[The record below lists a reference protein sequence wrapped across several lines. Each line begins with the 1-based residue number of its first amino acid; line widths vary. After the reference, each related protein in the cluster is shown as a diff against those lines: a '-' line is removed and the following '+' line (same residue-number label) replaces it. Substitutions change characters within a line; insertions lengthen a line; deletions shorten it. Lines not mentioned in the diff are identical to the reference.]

1 MFTFLSSQFIRAMRG
16 YEKDEYENWDEYEED
31 GEEQEEEEG
40 GDDDYEE
47 VHQSTQ
53 EELDYLAIRQKLKE
67 SIRKKMKKD
76 AGTANSASRN
86 KVNASRKDNY
96 GSFFGPSQPVIA
108 QRVIQE
114 SKSLLENPDLAA
126 RMCKTSQKSVECSA
140 IGCLIAIRDNAWCR
154 KRHCNRN
161 NVDGSGRNRGVS
173 ATESFQV
180 GDGKVARWKHCWA
193 ISFTVLSHSDYALIA
208 YMQRVNVRNRLEC
221 RKRRC
226 LRRVMSCLS
235 ILVHHA
241 NAYPNFG
248 IATIEKKTY
257 VSAPVSSKSQAP
269 PNVKNGLKKKV
280 EMLKNTRDYS
290 FLLSDDAEVPA
301 SSKGPP
307 PRNVSAPKSG
317 NSYRFFR
324 GLEDARSAEF
334 MHRSGRSVV
343 NGRVRDVSNGRDGR
357 KPTLPCSQSKA
368 KVGMD
373 NVAHTN
379 KSSAES
385 RKQFGNNSG
394 SGPGRPLGHK
404 VVPSK
409 SSVPATAKSA
419 PPVAKN
425 INSGVRKPTSSSL
438 LPVARRPISSN
449 LQSGNNRP
457 TSSHGQPSTLRRPV
471 QKDYHGTTKPKVI
484 SKQSLPSSKV
494 QTKISP
500 QRHPARVPLR
510 DERPKAK
517 PKRQLRDEDSEGA
530 DAINLIRQMF
540 GYNPNRF
547 RDDDDTDDME
557 ANFDDIIRE
566 EKRRSVRCTEYLII
580 KYKLVQ

>member
-1 MFTFLSSQFIRAMRG
+1 MRG

-47 VHQSTQ
+47 VHQPTQ

-96 GSFFGPSQPVIA
+96 GSFFGPSQPIIA

-126 RMCKTSQKSVECSA
+126 RMCKSSQK
-140 IGCLIAIRDNAWCR
+140 
-154 KRHCNRN
+154 
-161 NVDGSGRNRGVS
+161 
-173 ATESFQV
+173 
-180 GDGKVARWKHCWA
+180 
-193 ISFTVLSHSDYALIA
+193 
-208 YMQRVNVRNRLEC
+208 
-221 RKRRC
+221 
-226 LRRVMSCLS
+226 
-235 ILVHHA
+235 
-241 NAYPNFG
+241 
-248 IATIEKKTY
+248 EKKTY

-269 PNVKNGLKKKV
+269 PYVKNGLKKKV
-280 EMLKNTRDYS
+280 EILKNTRDYS
-290 FLLSDDAEVPA
+290 FLLLDDAEVPA
-301 SSKGPP
+301 SSKGLS
-307 PRNVSAPKSG
+307 PRNVSAPKS
-317 NSYRFFR
+317 
-324 GLEDARSAEF
+324 DARSAEF
-334 MHRSGRSVV
+334 MHRSSRLVV
-343 NGRVRDVSNGRDGR
+343 NGRVREVSNGRDGR
-357 KPTLPCSQSKA
+357 KPMLPCSQSKA

-419 PPVAKN
+419 QPVAKN

-438 LPVARRPISSN
+438 QPVARRPISSN
-449 LQSGNNRP
+449 LKSGNNRP

-471 QKDYHGTTKPKVI
+471 QKDYHGTTKPKVV
-484 SKQSLPSSKV
+484 SKQLLPSSKV

-500 QRHPARVPLR
+500 QRHPARVPSR

-517 PKRQLRDEDSEGA
+517 PKRQLHDEDSEGA

-566 EKRRSVRCTEYLII
+566 EKRSSRIAKQEDEEQRILIEEEERRERMRQA
-580 KYKLVQ
+580 KKRKMSR

>member
-1 MFTFLSSQFIRAMRG
+1 MRG

-40 GDDDYEE
+40 CDDYYEE
-47 VHQSTQ
+47 VHQPTQ

-126 RMCKTSQKSVECSA
+126 RMCKTSQK
-140 IGCLIAIRDNAWCR
+140 
-154 KRHCNRN
+154 
-161 NVDGSGRNRGVS
+161 
-173 ATESFQV
+173 
-180 GDGKVARWKHCWA
+180 
-193 ISFTVLSHSDYALIA
+193 
-208 YMQRVNVRNRLEC
+208 
-221 RKRRC
+221 
-226 LRRVMSCLS
+226 
-235 ILVHHA
+235 
-241 NAYPNFG
+241 
-248 IATIEKKTY
+248 EKKTY
-257 VSAPVSSKSQAP
+257 VSAPVSSKFQAP
-269 PNVKNGLKKKV
+269 PIVKNGLKKKV

-301 SSKGPP
+301 ASKGPP
-307 PRNVSAPKSG
+307 PRNVSAPKS
-317 NSYRFFR
+317 
-324 GLEDARSAEF
+324 DARSAEF
-334 MHRSGRSVV
+334 MHRSRPVV
-343 NGRVRDVSNGRDGR
+343 NGRVREVSNGRDGR
-357 KPTLPCSQSKA
+357 KPTLPCSQSKS

-409 SSVPATAKSA
+409 SSVSATAKSTQ
-419 PPVAKN
+419 PVAKN
-425 INSGVRKPTSSSL
+425 INSGVRKSTSSSL
-438 LPVARRPISSN
+438 QPIARRPISSN
-449 LQSGNNRP
+449 LQSGNTRP
-457 TSSHGQPSTLRRPV
+457 TSSHGQPSALRRPV
-471 QKDYHGTTKPKVI
+471 QKHSHGTTKPKVI

-500 QRHPARVPLR
+500 QRHPSRVPSR
-510 DERPKAK
+510 DERPKVK

-540 GYNPNRF
+540 RYNPNRF

-566 EKRRSVRCTEYLII
+566 EKRSSRIARQEDEEQRILIEEEERRERMRQA
-580 KYKLVQ
+580 KKRKMGH

>member
-1 MFTFLSSQFIRAMRG
+1 MRG

-40 GDDDYEE
+40 GDYDYKE
-47 VHQSTQ
+47 VHQPTQ

-76 AGTANSASRN
+76 AGTANPTSRY

-126 RMCKTSQKSVECSA
+126 RMCKTSQK
-140 IGCLIAIRDNAWCR
+140 
-154 KRHCNRN
+154 
-161 NVDGSGRNRGVS
+161 
-173 ATESFQV
+173 
-180 GDGKVARWKHCWA
+180 
-193 ISFTVLSHSDYALIA
+193 
-208 YMQRVNVRNRLEC
+208 
-221 RKRRC
+221 
-226 LRRVMSCLS
+226 
-235 ILVHHA
+235 
-241 NAYPNFG
+241 
-248 IATIEKKTY
+248 EKKTY
-257 VSAPVSSKSQAP
+257 VSAPVSSKFQAL

-290 FLLSDDAEVPA
+290 FLLSEDAEVPA
-301 SSKGPP
+301 SLKGPP
-307 PRNVSAPKSG
+307 PRNASAPKS
-317 NSYRFFR
+317 
-324 GLEDARSAEF
+324 DAQSAEL
-334 MHRSGRSVV
+334 MQRSRLVV
-343 NGRVRDVSNGRDGR
+343 NGRVREVSSGCDGR
-357 KPTLPCSQSKA
+357 KPMLPCSQSKS

-373 NVAHTN
+373 KLTLAN

-385 RKQFGNNSG
+385 RKQFGNKSG
-394 SGPGRPLGHK
+394 SGPGRPLGPK

-409 SSVPATAKSA
+409 SSVPVTAKSTQ
-419 PPVAKN
+419 PVTKN
-425 INSGVRKPTSSSL
+425 IISGVRKPTSSPL
-438 LPVARRPISSN
+438 QPGARRPVPSN
-449 LQSGNNRP
+449 LHSGNNRP
-457 TSSHGQPSTLRRPV
+457 TSSHGQPSALRRPV
-471 QKDYHGTTKPKVI
+471 QKKDYHGTTKPKVI

-500 QRHPARVPLR
+500 QRHPPRVPSR

-517 PKRQLRDEDSEGA
+517 LKRQLRDEDSEGA

-547 RDDDDTDDME
+547 RDDDDTGNME
-557 ANFDDIIRE
+557 ANFDDIMRE
-566 EKRRSVRCTEYLII
+566 EKRSSRIANQEDEEQRLLNEEEERRERMRQAKKRKMSH
-580 KYKLVQ
+580 